1 MGDNRITQIPHK
13 NEIWIAA
20 ENLVSA
26 MPLKREQA
34 LDFLRDKGIFRSSP
48 LAAYLL
54 ATRTIDEDLEVR
66 YHSIQALGELLDFEE
81 SSGLGLTDMALM
93 HVHGFFA
100 QIGKDQ
106 MIRLLEVRESY
117 LAAENALLNIFKI
130 SSYAGDILSGIVN
143 DRKIPASIRQAAIF
157 FGGEAGFLELVPVFQ
172 NMVQKI
178 EKSRVRAGRNLA
190 GKLLKEEDIIYSS
203 AVVALGKL
211 ISGHKPEG
219 KKW

>member
-1 MGDNRITQIPHK
+1 MGESGITQIPLK

-26 MPLKREQA
+26 MPLEREQA

-66 YHSIQALGELLDFEE
+66 YHSIQVLGELLDFED
-81 SSGLGLTDMALM
+81 SSGMGLTDLALK

-143 DRKIPASIRQAAIF
+143 DRKIPTSIRQVAIF
-157 FGGEAGFLELVPVFQ
+157 LGGEAGFLELVPVFQ
-172 NMVQKI
+172 NLILRI
-178 EKSRVRAGRNLA
+178 EKSRERAGRDLA
-190 GKLLKEEDIIYSS
+190 EKLLIEEDVIYSS

-219 KKW
+219 

>member
-1 MGDNRITQIPHK
+1 MGNSGITEIPLK

-26 MPLKREQA
+26 MPLEREQA
-34 LDFLRDKGIFRSSP
+34 LDFLRDKGIFKSSP

-66 YHSIQALGELLDFEE
+66 YHSIQILGELLDFED
-81 SSGLGLTDMALM
+81 SSGMGLTDLALK

-130 SSYAGDILSGIVN
+130 FSYAGDILSGIVN
-143 DRKIPASIRQAAIF
+143 DRKIPASIRQVAIF
-157 FGGEAGFLELVPVFQ
+157 LGGEAGFLELVPVFQ
-172 NMVQKI
+172 NLIQRI
-178 EKSRVRAGRNLA
+178 EKSRERVGRDLA
-190 GKLLKEEDIIYSS
+190 EKLLKEEDVIYSS

-219 KKW
+219 

>member
-1 MGDNRITQIPHK
+1 MGNSGITEIPLK

-26 MPLKREQA
+26 MPLEREQA
-34 LDFLRDKGIFRSSP
+34 LDFLRDKGIFISSP

-66 YHSIQALGELLDFEE
+66 YHSIQILGELLDFED
-81 SSGLGLTDMALM
+81 SSGMGLTDLALK

-130 SSYAGDILSGIVN
+130 FSYAGDILSGIVN
-143 DRKIPASIRQAAIF
+143 DRKIPASIRQVAIF
-157 FGGEAGFLELVPVFQ
+157 LGGEAGFLELVPVFQ
-172 NMVQKI
+172 NLIQRI
-178 EKSRVRAGRNLA
+178 EKSRERVGRDLA
-190 GKLLKEEDIIYSS
+190 EKLLKEEDVIYSS

-219 KKW
+219 

>member
-1 MGDNRITQIPHK
+1 MGESGITQIPLK

-26 MPLKREQA
+26 MPLEREQA
-34 LDFLRDKGIFRSSP
+34 LDFLREKGIFRSSP

-66 YHSIQALGELLDFEE
+66 YHSIQVLGELLDFED
-81 SSGLGLTDMALM
+81 SSGMGLTDLALK

-143 DRKIPASIRQAAIF
+143 DRKIPASIRQVAIF
-157 FGGEAGFLELVPVFQ
+157 LGGEAGFLELVPVFQ
-172 NMVQKI
+172 NLILRI
-178 EKSRVRAGRNLA
+178 EKSRERAGRDLA
-190 GKLLKEEDIIYSS
+190 EKLLIEEDVIYSS

-211 ISGHKPEG
+211 ISGYKPEG
-219 KKW
+219 

>member
-1 MGDNRITQIPHK
+1 MGDSGITQIPLK

-26 MPLKREQA
+26 MPLEREQA

-48 LAAYLL
+48 LVAYLL
-54 ATRTIDEDLEVR
+54 ATRAIDEDLEVR
-66 YHSIQALGELLDFEE
+66 YHSIQVLGELLDFED
-81 SSGLGLTDMALM
+81 SSEMGLTDLALK

-117 LAAENALLNIFKI
+117 LAAEDALLNILKI

-157 FGGEAGFLELVPVFQ
+157 LGGEAGFLELVPVFQ

-178 EKSRVRAGRNLA
+178 EKSRVRTGRNLA
-190 GKLLKEEDIIYSS
+190 EKLLKEEDVIYSS
-203 AVVALGKL
+203 AVVALRKL
-211 ISGHKPEG
+211 TSGHKPEG
-219 KKW
+219 